1 MEKVK
6 PTVVELTAQ
15 KISLEQRING
25 YKASLSALAGPCSRH
40 SLSKQIEECEMKL
53 EQIRSQLGE
62 V

>member
-6 PTVVELTAQ
+6 PPVVELTAQ

-25 YKASLSALAGPCSRH
+25 YKASLSALAGPCSRR

>member
-1 MEKVK
+1 MESVK
-6 PTVVELTAQ
+6 PTRDELMAR
-15 KISLEQRING
+15 KVSLEQRIQG
-25 YKASLSALAGPCSRH
+25 YKGSLPALLGPCSRS